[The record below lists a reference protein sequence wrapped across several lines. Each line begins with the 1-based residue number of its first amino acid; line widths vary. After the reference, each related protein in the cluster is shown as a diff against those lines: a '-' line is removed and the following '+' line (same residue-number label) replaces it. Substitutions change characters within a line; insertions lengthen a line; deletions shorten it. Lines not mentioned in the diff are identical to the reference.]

1 MALFD
6 WRPFSLQARQLL
18 AAGIGLVAFLGLTGY
33 ALDQAFTE
41 TAEASLRDRL
51 RSYAYAY
58 FGGMEFTRGGR
69 LIEPETPPDP
79 RFNTPGSGLYAAA
92 SGPGLLWESTSTLG
106 HQLPLDVSLAP
117 AAEHFAGPVVIEDH
131 GDGSGEAYH
140 YGIGLIWEIGANEP
154 EVAFTFHV
162 FEDAA
167 ALEYQV
173 SVFRRALWG
182 YLGAAALLLIGVQ
195 VLVLRWS
202 LQPLRSVG
210 RELDRVRRG
219 KDDCLSD
226 RHPRELE
233 PLTRSINTLIDTERQ
248 QRDRYRH
255 TLADLAHSLKTPL
268 AVLRARMETVND
280 ANALREEV
288 AAQVARMSD
297 IVSYQLSRAVAGGHS
312 PFAAAQPIA
321 PRAEEIVV
329 SLEKVYADKGVLC
342 EFEIEPDAAFHGEL
356 GDLQEL
362 LGNLLENAFKWAR
375 SRVLLTVT
383 NVPPDQPS
391 NASRAGLHIS
401 VEDDGPGIAAD
412 KVESVLQ
419 RGVRGDERVHGHGI
433 GLAIVQDIVRAYD
446 GQLRVSQSEELG
458 GAQFDLH
465 FPPRG

>member
-1 MALFD
+1 MALID
-6 WRPFSLQARQLL
+6 WRPFSLQARQVL
-18 AAGIGLVAFLGLTGY
+18 AAGMALIAFLGLTGY
-33 ALDQAFTE
+33 ALDQAFTQ
-41 TAEASLRDRL
+41 TAEAALRDRL

-69 LIEPETPPDP
+69 LIEPEVPPDP

-92 SGPGLLWESTSTLG
+92 SGSDLLWESTSALG
-106 HQLPLDVSLAP
+106 HSLPLTSELAP
-117 AAEHFAGPVVIEDH
+117 AEEYFEGPVVVEDH
-131 GDGSGEAYH
+131 GEGSGEAYH
-140 YGIGLIWEIGANEP
+140 YAIGLIWEIGPNDP

-202 LQPLRSVG
+202 LTPLRSVA

-219 KDDCLSD
+219 LDDCLSD
-226 RHPRELE
+226 CHPRELE
-233 PLTRSINTLIDTERQ
+233 PLTHSINTLLDTERQ

-268 AVLRARMETVND
+268 AVLRARIESPGDTT
-280 ANALREEV
+280 ALRDEV
-288 AAQVARMSD
+288 ATQVARMSD

-312 PFAAAQPIA
+312 PFAAAQAIA
-321 PRAEEIVV
+321 PRAEEIVIG
-329 SLEKVYADKGVLC
+329 LEKVYADKGILC
-342 EFEIEPDAAFHGEL
+342 EFEIAEGAAFHGEL
-356 GDLQEL
+356 GDLQEV

-375 SRVLLTVT
+375 ARVLLTVAG
-383 NVPPDQPS
+383 S
-391 NASRAGLHIS
+391 NAPEPGAHGLSLS
-401 VEDDGPGIAAD
+401 VEDDGPGIAPEN
-412 KVESVLQ
+412 VERLLQ

-433 GLAIVQDIVRAYD
+433 GLAIVQDIVRAYQ
-446 GQLRVSQSEELG
+446 GELRVSRSEEMG
-458 GAQFDLH
+458 GARFDLS
-465 FPPRG
+465 FPPRR